1 MDAMTSLTTPGGWYF
16 YLDHPRNAGI
26 LVSVATQNRY
36 KDSKKLWSCTT
47 GASSSKRPSH
57 SFKIQ
62 ALPVELEG
70 PTDSKSEILVWPSPG
85 DEIPFWKR
93 EFPSWDASSEEP
105 VNVEK
110 DSDLMHIV
118 HVTAEMAPIAKVG
131 GLGDVVTGL
140 ARTCLL
146 RGHKVDII
154 LPFYECIQKQ
164 HISDLEL
171 ITSYSSYHD
180 GNWIACN
187 AYRGLV
193 SSIPV
198 IFIEPSNQFF
208 KGQSVYG
215 GSYNELE
222 AYLFFSRACLEWLQ
236 VTRIQ
241 PDIIHVHE
249 WQTSALPLLYW
260 DIYHHLSLQKPRLVL
275 TIHNME
281 HYGECSQEQ
290 LSKCGLD
297 GSTYGRVDKSF
308 LTFLN
313 QHAVDDRTIGHNPE
327 RLSLFVYSNAVV
339 TVSPTY
345 LNETLCSGWLASS
358 LIRNRDKYSGILN
371 EIDTAMWN
379 LATDVFPNKIEGK
392 RTCKCFVQMG
402 LGLAS
407 EKGLKNGNQVT
418 DKVPLVVC
426 ITRLVAQK
434 GLHLITQLSIKWKSF
449 EELSHMLYA
458 AADIVLVP
466 SIYEP
471 CGLAQMIGMRYG
483 AVPLVRKTG
492 GLADTVFDMDDHS
505 QPEKAN
511 GFVFEG
517 IDEGSLNSALDRA
530 FSYYGEKP
538 NEWRRTVRKVM
549 EIDNSWNNT
558 AGKYI
563 NVYNS

>member
-1 MDAMTSLTTPGGWYF
+1 
-16 YLDHPRNAGI
+16 
-26 LVSVATQNRY
+26 
-36 KDSKKLWSCTT
+36 
-47 GASSSKRPSH
+47 
-57 SFKIQ
+57 
-62 ALPVELEG
+62 
-70 PTDSKSEILVWPSPG
+70 
-85 DEIPFWKR
+85 
-93 EFPSWDASSEEP
+93 
-105 VNVEK
+105 
-110 DSDLMHIV
+110 
-118 HVTAEMAPIAKVG
+118 MAPIAKVG

-146 RGHKVDII
+146 RGHKVDIM

-249 WQTSALPLLYW
+249 WQTGALPLLYW
-260 DIYHHLSLQKPRLVL
+260 DMYHHLSLQKPRLVL

-297 GSTYGRVDKSF
+297 GSTYGTVDK
-308 LTFLN
+308 
-313 QHAVDDRTIGHNPE
+313 AVDDRTIGHNPE
-327 RLSLFVYSNAVV
+327 RLSLLKGGIVYSNAVV

-358 LIRNRDKYSGILN
+358 LIRNRNKYSGILN
-371 EIDTAMWN
+371 GIDTAMWN
-379 LATDVFPNKIEGK
+379 PATDVFLPAKFHANKTEGK
-392 RTCKCFVQMG
+392 RTCKRYVQMG

-434 GLHLITQLSIKWKSF
+434 GLHLITHAINHVEKLGGQMVVLGKASDVRVEREFEGLANLYNQGSSMRILLMYS

-471 CGLAQMIGMRYG
+471 CGLVQMIGMRYG

-530 FSYYGEKP
+530 FSYYGESRFLCKSITMLLTMFSSAASLTRSLLHAGP
-538 NEWRRTVRKVM
+538 NEWRRIVRKVM

-558 AGKYI
+558 AEKYI
-563 NVYNS
+563 NVYNSIRVR